1 MKTVAFHTLGC
12 KVNQYD
18 SQAMLELF
26 EQAGYQPGDFD
37 QPCDVPHCG
46 EGVLLR
52 GGRTEG
58 FRRLSLEL
66 AMLYAS
72 SEYRL
77 SGHVRL
83 V

>member
-1 MKTVAFHTLGC
+1 MFCWKKTTSF
-12 KVNQYD
+12 
-18 SQAMLELF
+18 
-26 EQAGYQPGDFD
+26 DFIIS
-37 QPCDVPHCG
+37 HCG

-83 V
+83 VG

>member
-1 MKTVAFHTLGC
+1 MVEKTGV
-12 KVNQYD
+12 
-18 SQAMLELF
+18 
-26 EQAGYQPGDFD
+26 FD
-37 QPCDVPHCG
+37 LILSHCG

-58 FRRLSLEL
+58 FRRLFLEL

-83 V
+83 VG